1 MANVI
6 WRGPVH
12 LAQPDS
18 RTLKTGASILPG
30 LAVTVTAGVFQL
42 AATSK
47 VDFFIMHNRAYIG
60 ETVDTAIPSGETGEA
75 YKPVAQYEFQGRMA
89 AATYAP
95 GALLSIVAGQ
105 FKAAVTGEVA
115 VAVFDEAAS
124 RAVGANAL
132 GDIRILANSYV
143 VPA

>member
-18 RTLKTGASILPG
+18 RTLKFTASTLPG
-30 LAVTVTAGVFQL
+30 LAVSITAGQFVL
-42 AATSK
+42 AATSRA
-47 VDFFIMHNRAYIG
+47 DFFITHNRAYIG
-60 ETVDTAIPSGETGEA
+60 ETVDTAIPAGETGEA
-75 YKPVAQYEFQGRMA
+75 FKPVPQYEFNVRFA

-95 GALLSIVAGQ
+95 GAVLSIANGQ
-105 FKAAVTGEVA
+105 FKAAAAGEVA

-124 RAVGANAL
+124 RAIAANGL

>member
-18 RTLKTGASILPG
+18 RTAKTGASILPG
-30 LAVTVTAGVFQL
+30 LAVVLTAGVFQL

-75 YKPVAQYEFQGRMA
+75 FKPADQYEFNVRFA

-95 GALLSIVAGQ
+95 GAVLSIASGQ
-105 FKAAVTGEVA
+105 FKAAVAGEVA

-124 RAVGANAL
+124 RAIAANGL

>member
-42 AATSK
+42 ASTSK

-60 ETVDTAIPSGETGEA
+60 ETVDTAVPSGETGEA
-75 YKPVAQYEFQGRMA
+75 FKPVPQYEFNVRFA

-95 GALLSIVAGQ
+95 GAVLSIAAGQ
-105 FKAAVTGEVA
+105 FKAAATGEVA

-124 RAVGANAL
+124 RAIGANGL
-132 GDIRILANSYV
+132 GDVRILANSYIV
-143 VPA
+143 

>member
-30 LAVTVTAGVFQL
+30 LAVQVTAGVFQL
-42 AATSK
+42 ATNSK
-47 VDFFIMHNRAYIG
+47 SDFFIMHNRAYIG

-75 YKPVAQYEFQGRMA
+75 FKPVPQYEFNVRFA

-95 GALLSIVAGQ
+95 GAVLSIASGQ
-105 FKAAVTGEVA
+105 FKAAATGEVA

-124 RAVGANAL
+124 RAIGANGL
-132 GDIRILANSYV
+132 GDVRILANSYV
-143 VPA
+143 V

>member
-1 MANVI
+1 MANNI

-18 RTLKTGASILPG
+18 RTAKTGASILPG
-30 LAVTVTAGVFQL
+30 LVVTLTAGVWQL

-47 VDFFIMHNRAYIG
+47 VDLFLMSNRAYIG
-60 ETVDTAIPSGETGEA
+60 ETADTAIASGDTGEA
-75 YKPVAQYEFQGRMA
+75 FKPADQYEFQGRFA

-95 GALLSIVAGQ
+95 GAVLSVAAGQ
-105 FKAAVTGEVA
+105 FKAAATGEVA

-124 RAVGANAL
+124 RAVGANGL
-132 GDIRILANSYV
+132 GDVRFLANTYV
-143 VPA
+143 V

>member
-18 RTLKTGASILPG
+18 RTAKTGASILPG
-30 LAVTVTAGVFQL
+30 LAVVLTAGVFQL

-47 VDFFIMHNRAYIG
+47 TDFFIMHNRAYIG
-60 ETVDTAIPSGETGEA
+60 ETIDTAVPSGETGEA
-75 YKPVAQYEFQGRMA
+75 FKPVPQYEFNVRMA
-89 AATYAP
+89 AATYTP
-95 GALLSIVAGQ
+95 GQVLSVVAGQ

-115 VAVFDEAAS
+115 VAAFDEAAS
-124 RAVGANAL
+124 RAVGANAF
-132 GDIRILANSYV
+132 GDVRILANSYV
-143 VPA
+143 V

>member
-18 RTLKTGASILPG
+18 RTLKFTAATLPG
-30 LAVTVTAGVFQL
+30 LAVSITSGQFVL

-47 VDFFIMHNRAYIG
+47 VDFFITANRAYIG
-60 ETVDTAIPSGETGEA
+60 ETVDTAIPIGETGEA
-75 YKPVAQYEFQGRMA
+75 FKPNDQYEFNVRFA

-95 GALLSIVAGQ
+95 GQVLSIVNGQ

-115 VAVFDEAAS
+115 VAAFDEAAS
-124 RAVGANAL
+124 RAISANGL
-132 GDIRILANSYV
+132 GDIRILSNSYV

>member
-1 MANVI
+1 MANNI

-18 RTLKTGASILPG
+18 RTAKTGASILPG
-30 LAVTVTAGVFQL
+30 LAVTLTAGVWQL

-60 ETVDTAIPSGETGEA
+60 ETVDTAVPSGETGEA
-75 YKPVAQYEFQGRMA
+75 FKPVPQYEFNVRFA
-89 AATYAP
+89 AATYAT
-95 GALLSIVAGQ
+95 GAVLSIAAGQ
-105 FKAAVTGEVA
+105 FKAAATGEVA

-124 RAVGANAL
+124 RAIGANGL
-132 GDIRILANSYV
+132 GDVRIIANSYIV
-143 VPA
+143 

>member
-18 RTLKTGASILPG
+18 RTLKFTASTLPG
-30 LAVTVTAGVFQL
+30 LAVSITAGQFVL

-47 VDFFIMHNRAYIG
+47 VDFFITHNRAYIG
-60 ETVDTAIPSGETGEA
+60 ETVDTAIPAGETGEA
-75 YKPVAQYEFQGRMA
+75 FKPADQYEFHVRFA

-95 GALLSIVAGQ
+95 GAVLSIVNGQ
-105 FKAAVTGEVA
+105 FKAAVAGEVA

-124 RAVGANAL
+124 RAISANGL

>member
-60 ETVDTAIPSGETGEA
+60 ETVDTAVPSGETGEA
-75 YKPVAQYEFQGRMA
+75 YKPVAQYEFQARMA

-124 RAVGANAL
+124 RAISANGL
-132 GDIRILANSYV
+132 GDIRILANSFV

>member
-18 RTLKTGASILPG
+18 RTAKTGASILPG
-30 LAVTVTAGVFQL
+30 LAVVLTAGVFQL

-47 VDFFIMHNRAYIG
+47 TDFFIMHNRAYIG
-60 ETVDTAIPSGETGEA
+60 ETIDTAVPSGETGEA
-75 YKPVAQYEFQGRMA
+75 FKPVPQYEFNVRMA
-89 AATYAP
+89 AATYTP
-95 GALLSIVAGQ
+95 GQALSVVAGQ

-115 VAVFDEAAS
+115 VAAFDEAAS
-124 RAVGANAL
+124 RAVGANAF
-132 GDIRILANSYV
+132 GDVRILANSYV
-143 VPA
+143 V

>member
-12 LAQPDS
+12 LAQPNS
-18 RTLKTGASILPG
+18 VTAKTGASILPG
-30 LAVTVTAGVFQL
+30 LAVTRTAGVFQL

-60 ETVDTAIPSGETGEA
+60 ETIDTAIPSGETGEA
-75 YKPVAQYEFQGRMA
+75 FKPVPQYEFNVRMA
-89 AATYAP
+89 AATYTP
-95 GALLSIVAGQ
+95 GQVLSIVAGQ

-115 VAVFDEAAS
+115 VAAFDEAAS
-124 RAVGANAL
+124 RAVGANAF
-132 GDIRILANSYV
+132 GDVRILANSYV
-143 VPA
+143 V

>member
-47 VDFFIMHNRAYIG
+47 VDYFIMHNRAYIG
-60 ETVDTAIPSGETGEA
+60 ETVDTAVPSGETGEA
-75 YKPVAQYEFQGRMA
+75 FKPVPQYEFNVRMA

-95 GALLSIVAGQ
+95 GAVLSIVAGQ
-105 FKAAVTGEVA
+105 FKAAATGEVA

-124 RAVGANAL
+124 RAVGANAF
-132 GDIRILANSYV
+132 GDVRILANSYV
-143 VPA
+143 V

>member
-1 MANVI
+1 M
-6 WRGPVH
+6 R
-12 LAQPDS
+12 S
-18 RTLKTGASILPG
+18 TLKFTAATLPG
-30 LAVTVTAGVFQL
+30 LAVSITAGQFVL

-47 VDFFIMHNRAYIG
+47 TDFFITHNRAYIG
-60 ETVDTAIPSGETGEA
+60 ETVDTAVPAGETGEA
-75 YKPVAQYEFQGRMA
+75 FKPVPQYEFNVRFA

-95 GALLSIVAGQ
+95 GAVLSIANGQ
-105 FKAAVTGEVA
+105 FKAAVAGEVA

-124 RAVGANAL
+124 RAIAANGL

>member
-30 LAVTVTAGVFQL
+30 LAVQVTAGVFQL
-42 AATSK
+42 ATNSK
-47 VDFFIMHNRAYIG
+47 SDFFIMHNRAYIG

-75 YKPVAQYEFQGRMA
+75 FKPVPQYEFNVRFA

-95 GALLSIVAGQ
+95 GAVLSIAAGQ
-105 FKAAVTGEVA
+105 FKAAATGEVA

-124 RAVGANAL
+124 RAIGANGL
-132 GDIRILANSYV
+132 GDVRILANSYIV
-143 VPA
+143 

>member
-18 RTLKTGASILPG
+18 RTAKTGASILPG
-30 LAVTVTAGVFQL
+30 LAVVLTAGVFQL

-47 VDFFIMHNRAYIG
+47 TDFFIMHNRAYIG
-60 ETVDTAIPSGETGEA
+60 ETIDTAVPSGETGEA
-75 YKPVAQYEFQGRMA
+75 FKPVPQYEFNVRMA
-89 AATYAP
+89 AATYTP
-95 GALLSIVAGQ
+95 GQILSVASGQ

-115 VAVFDEAAS
+115 VAAFDEAAS
-124 RAVGANAL
+124 RAVGANGF
-132 GDIRILANSYV
+132 GDVRILANSYV
-143 VPA
+143 VPV

>member
-47 VDFFIMHNRAYIG
+47 VDYFIMHNRAYIG
-60 ETVDTAIPSGETGEA
+60 ETVDTAVPSGETGEA
-75 YKPVAQYEFQGRMA
+75 FKPVPQYEFNVRFA

-95 GALLSIVAGQ
+95 GAVLSIAAGQ
-105 FKAAVTGEVA
+105 FKAAATGEVA

-124 RAVGANAL
+124 RAISANGL
-132 GDIRILANSYV
+132 GDVRILANSYV

>member
-30 LAVTVTAGVFQL
+30 LAVQVTAGVFQL
-42 AATSK
+42 ATNSK
-47 VDFFIMHNRAYIG
+47 SDFFIMHNRAYIG
-60 ETVDTAIPSGETGEA
+60 ETVDTAVPSGETGEA
-75 YKPVAQYEFQGRMA
+75 FKPVPQYEFNVRFA

-95 GALLSIVAGQ
+95 GAVLSIAAGQ
-105 FKAAVTGEVA
+105 FKAAATGEVA

-124 RAVGANAL
+124 RAIAANGL
-132 GDIRILANSYV
+132 GDVRILANSYV
-143 VPA
+143 V

>member
-30 LAVTVTAGVFQL
+30 LAVQVTAGVFQL
-42 AATSK
+42 ATNSK
-47 VDFFIMHNRAYIG
+47 SDFFIMHNRAYIG
-60 ETVDTAIPSGETGEA
+60 ETVDTAVPSGETGEA
-75 YKPVAQYEFQGRMA
+75 FKPVPQYEFNVRFA

-95 GALLSIVAGQ
+95 GAILSIAAGQ
-105 FKAAVTGEVA
+105 FKAAATGEVA

-124 RAVGANAL
+124 RAIAANGL
-132 GDIRILANSYV
+132 GDVRILANSYV
-143 VPA
+143 V